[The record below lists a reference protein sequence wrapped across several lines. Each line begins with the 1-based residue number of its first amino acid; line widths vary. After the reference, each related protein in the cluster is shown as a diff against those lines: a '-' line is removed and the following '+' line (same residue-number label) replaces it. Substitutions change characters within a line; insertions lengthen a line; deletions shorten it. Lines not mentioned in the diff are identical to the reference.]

1 MGHGWRSAAAKAPPF
16 MTHPTRRTLGAFLA
30 AAGAVFPARE
40 APAEDAPWDM
50 VLTSDVMI
58 ALRDG

>member
-1 MGHGWRSAAAKAPPF
+1 

-30 AAGAVFPARE
+30 AAGAVFTARE